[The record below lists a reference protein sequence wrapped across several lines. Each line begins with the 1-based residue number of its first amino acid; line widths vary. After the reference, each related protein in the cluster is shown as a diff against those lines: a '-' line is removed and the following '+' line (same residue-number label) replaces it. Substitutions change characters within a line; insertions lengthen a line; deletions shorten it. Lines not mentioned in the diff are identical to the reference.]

1 MERHVLVVF
10 PHRDDVAFAAG
21 GTIRLL
27 TDQGVP
33 VSYACGTLGLMGRN
47 MGIMVFAKRESI
59 PIIREIVLIDACEAM
74 W

>member
-10 PHRDDVAFAAG
+10 PHPDDEAFAAG

-33 VSYACGTLGLMGRN
+33 VNVCVRYARTNGT
-47 MGIMVFAKRESI
+47 
-59 PIIREIVLIDACEAM
+59 
-74 W
+74 